1 MIKTDRKKLIR
12 LFVLSTYFV
21 AVFLAFAV
29 LLFPYDRVK
38 DRLETEVR
46 TRTPVELSVARVS
59 PRFLNRFVLVDV
71 VVADRDGRV
80 LFESPLVRTHV
91 SLFGFLRGQL
101 AVRLSGHAYGG
112 DLTVQA
118 EQGSKRRYLAVDAS
132 GLDIASYGLL
142 KQLGLKISGTTGGS
156 IEMNNESG
164 KGRLW
169 VKDLA
174 SRELTVQGFPVPD
187 MDFQQ
192 GWVEAETKGD
202 RLTVKKLELDGK
214 ELKVRVSGDLVMRER
229 GYLNLVV
236 KFKPSE
242 RLAQEQ
248 AGLLSFIKTRD
259 AEGYYQLSLGGTLA
273 APVPRF

>member
-112 DLTVQA
+112 DLTVRA

>member
-1 MIKTDRKKLIR
+1 MIKIDRTKLIR
-12 LFVLSTYFV
+12 LIVLTIYFV

-29 LLFPYDRVK
+29 MLFPYDRVK
-38 DRLETEVR
+38 DRLESEVR
-46 TRTPVELSVARVS
+46 TRTPVELTIARIS
-59 PRFLNRFVLVDV
+59 PRFLNRFALVDV

-80 LFESPLVRTHV
+80 LFESPEVRTHV
-91 SLFGFLRGQL
+91 PLFGFLRGL
-101 AVRLSGHAYGG
+101 LSVRLRGPAYGG
-112 DLTVQA
+112 DLAVRA
-118 EQGSKRRYLAVDAS
+118 DQGAKRRFLAVDAS

-142 KQLGLKISGTTGGS
+142 KQLGLKISGTMGGNF
-156 IEMNNESG
+156 EMTDDSG
-164 KGRLW
+164 KGRVW

-192 GWVEAETKGD
+192 GWVEAESKGD

-214 ELKVRVSGDLVMRER
+214 ELKVRVSGDLVMRQR
-229 GYLNLVV
+229 GYLNVVV

-248 AGLLSFIKTRD
+248 AGFLSFIKNRD
-259 AEGYYQLSLGGTLA
+259 AEGYYQVTLTGTLA
-273 APVPRF
+273 SPVPRF